1 MAFDDEISDKISDS
15 HKEETE
21 LEQYGVWVKVGP
33 EEISAEEED
42 SIEDDFELHD
52 LHHEEAVEDYSELT
66 DEEEQL
72 LGELEED
79 IDNADI
85 ALDEEPAVEP
95 IEVESEKLAVAEN
108 ETEAEEIATEVEDI
122 DIDDLTEMEEED
134 GTGRGEGS
142 GDEDTGAEDEMFDI
156 DIDEDLLLGTDDIE
170 DLENLDIE
178 GLLNEDMQELEEDV
192 RGLENAEKEKGD
204 FDDLEALEAELES
217 EDELLDIEDLD
228 SSRESASSAEPPHSV
243 EILSKIE
250 KELLSIKNELSSLKE
265 ELSSLRASKEPSSSP
280 SFGEKEKP
288 SDELS
293 MEQEDTGFFDEDEDE
308 TIALTGDELDNILNT
323 ANFTEENGTE
333 EIHPEDTEEE
343 FNDFREGFSDEENSF
358 EVIPEEEPE
367 EISEELEEEETPGD
381 SLSLEEED
389 LLIDQEDVLTE
400 EDLTV
405 ESDRSDES
413 IEVSASPSGEEEEIL
428 DFEDLGGLE
437 DEEEDEIELEEDA
450 PPADEEEEETGS
462 FELEDLETGELEGL
476 AAEEEELEEIELG
489 DLEENISGE
498 ATEEQLEEN
507 EGNNIEVLLPELK
520 EEEQEEQEKEENFID
535 ESEIESI
542 DLEDFE
548 SPEEAPQEEISL
560 EEAPLE
566 EASFEESLEATEDL
580 EEAEETGLEEG
591 ALEELDIEVPEER
604 IEVPEESPEDEFL
617 VSVEPQENLME
628 EEEILFDD
636 TETIPGENVVPEMV
650 AVTPKDGTSAGFA
663 SDTIPEGLKSE
674 IKSVLSYM
682 DQLLESLPE
691 EKIQEFA
698 NSEHF
703 EVYKR
708 LFDELGLNS

>member
-437 DEEEDEIELEEDA
+437 DEEEDEIELEEEA
-450 PPADEEEEETGS
+450 LPADEEEEETGS

-591 ALEELDIEVPEER
+591 ALEELDIEVPEE
-604 IEVPEESPEDEFL
+604 SPEDEFL

-650 AVTPKDGTSAGFA
+650 AVTPKDGTSAGSA

>member
-142 GDEDTGAEDEMFDI
+142 GDEDTGVEDEMFDI

-170 DLENLDIE
+170 DLENLDVE

-228 SSRESASSAEPPHSV
+228 FSRESASSAEPPHSV

-437 DEEEDEIELEEDA
+437 DEEEDEIELEEEA
-450 PPADEEEEETGS
+450 LPADEEEEETGS

-591 ALEELDIEVPEER
+591 ALEELDIEVPEE
-604 IEVPEESPEDEFL
+604 SPEDEFL

-650 AVTPKDGTSAGFA
+650 AVTPKDGTSAGSA